1 VKERETGMGG
11 KKDKNVM
18 IEEIEG
24 REMERKMEKHKH
36 CIRLSL
42 LMYRIAAS
50 SPPTETPLR
59 R

>member
-1 VKERETGMGG
+1 MGG